1 MSKTKLIVYI
11 VTFLTVLLALSFGYV
26 AGRAYKT
33 YEIAKEDK
41 MDHSDMEH
49 GSMSGANMEHEH
61 ISVAPGRL
69 DPKIE
74 LVATKDTMSGYNLN
88 IKTSAFYFTPQ
99 SAGLAPVQNTGH
111 AHLYING
118 TKVGRVYG
126 PWMYLADTLFKAG
139 TNTVTVSLN
148 ANNHADWVAKDGK
161 EIEAT
166 IEIVK

>member
-1 MSKTKLIVYI
+1 MSKTKLIVSI

-41 MDHSDMEH
+41 MNHSD
-49 GSMSGANMEHEH
+49 SASTSLEHEH

-118 TKVGRVYG
+118 VKVSRVYG